1 MKPMWLPVIS
11 FFYLIIL
18 SETSLQAQSLKVMT
32 YNLRFDNPGDSLN
45 AWPFRKDKVAA
56 LVEWYGPEILGT
68 QECLHHQLED
78 LVKLM
83 PQWQY
88 VGVGRDH
95 GDQRGEY
102 AALFFRKDRFQLLD
116 QGTFWLSPTP
126 EQPSKGWDAALPRVC
141 TYAVLKP
148 RKGGKK
154 LLVLNAHFDHI
165 GKEARKQSAQL
176 MLDRLQLLQQKYQ
189 ALPVVMGDF
198 NAAPEEAPIQV
209 LNNTLQDTYTLAK
222 HTPYGPK
229 GTFNAFQWQGK
240 FDKRID
246 YIFVSA
252 KNFEVLRVQVIG
264 DYLDQRFPSDHF
276 PVMAELKW
284 K

>member
-1 MKPMWLPVIS
+1 
-11 FFYLIIL
+11 
-18 SETSLQAQSLKVMT
+18 MT

-45 AWPFRKDKVAA
+45 AWPYRKEKVAA
-56 LVEWYGPEILGT
+56 LLDWYGPEVLGT

-78 LVKLM
+78 LVRLM

-102 AALFFRKDRFQLLD
+102 AALFFRKDRFRLLD

-141 TYAVLKP
+141 TYAVLQP
-148 RKGGKK
+148 RKGGRK
-154 LLVLNAHFDHI
+154 LLVMNAHFDHI

-176 MLDRLQLLQQKYQ
+176 MLDRMQLLLKKHR
-189 ALPVVMGDF
+189 AVPVLMGDF
-198 NAAPEEAPIQV
+198 NAGPEEPPIQV
-209 LNNTLQDTYTLAK
+209 LNAGMQDTYTLAQK
-222 HTPYGPK
+222 TPYGPK

-246 YIFVSA
+246 YIFVF
-252 KNFEVLRVQVIG
+252 KKDFEVPRVQVIG

-276 PVMAELKW
+276 PVLAELEW